1 MNAADC
7 DHIGYLLVE
16 YAQELSEDLKN
27 ELFEMDSRIEEN
39 FEGYNYVHARRE
51 QVRALFKTK
60 IVERFGD
67 AWSCLKA
74 CTKEIRVKVLEE
86 AGREVYGEDYDP
98 KLHGNG

>member
-7 DHIGYLLVE
+7 DHIGYLIVE
-16 YAQELSEDLKN
+16 YANGLSEDLK
-27 ELFEMDSRIEEN
+27 EALFAMDPRIEEN
-39 FEGYNYVHARRE
+39 FEGYNYVQARRE

-60 IVERFGD
+60 IVERFGE
-67 AWSCLKA
+67 AWSVMNA
-74 CTKEIRVKVLEE
+74 CTKEIRVKVLAE